1 LTCSLG
7 PPDFYPPTSNCAEEI
22 LDKDSCQ
29 QGYKEQIDGIEV
41 GNICQF
47 MICILLVFGVQKGLV
62 TMVSLPELLHFNGSN
77 TVKVGQR
84 ICDCK
89 QKQHCASV

>member
-29 QGYKEQIDGIEV
+29 QGYKEQIDGIEEPIEV
-41 GNICQF
+41 T
-47 MICILLVFGVQKGLV
+47 LSLVNNHQLWAKPNVNRYKEVLFFVCFSCFGLKLE
-62 TMVSLPELLHFNGSN
+62 T
-77 TVKVGQR
+77 
-84 ICDCK
+84 
-89 QKQHCASV
+89 